1 MTANND
7 SNELKT
13 LIGAVLRIDIKELSI
28 PLYGRLLEV
37 QPYWIVIEKRD
48 GQHRMISRG
57 RIVGIETVGGPV

>member
-37 QPYWIVIEKRD
+37 QPYWIVIEKKD

>member
-1 MTANND
+1 MTAKND
-7 SNELKT
+7 SNGLNA
-13 LIGAVLRIDIKELSI
+13 LIGAVLRIDVTEILV

-48 GQHRMISRG
+48 GKRRMISRG

>member
-1 MTANND
+1 MSEND
-7 SNELKT
+7 NELKN
-13 LIGAVLRIDIKELSI
+13 LIGKVLRIDTAEYDI

-48 GQHRMISRG
+48 GKHRMISRG

>member
-1 MTANND
+1 MTPNNTD
-7 SNELKT
+7 ELKT
-13 LIGAVLRIDIKELSI
+13 LIGALLRIDIKELSI

>member
-1 MTANND
+1 MTDNNE
-7 SNELKT
+7 NLKA

-37 QPYWIVIEKRD
+37 QPYWIVIEKKD
-48 GQHRMISRG
+48 GKRRMISRG